1 MAEDVTE
8 PHTYPKKNSK
18 IIVNVEEVL
27 PDIIVVS
34 FTFDSKLFQG
44 VLLDSTKK

>member
-8 PHTYPKKNSK
+8 PLNYPQKNSK
-18 IIVNVEEVL
+18 ITVNVEEVL
-27 PDIIVVS
+27 SDILVVS
-34 FTFDSKLFQG
+34 FTLNSKLFQG